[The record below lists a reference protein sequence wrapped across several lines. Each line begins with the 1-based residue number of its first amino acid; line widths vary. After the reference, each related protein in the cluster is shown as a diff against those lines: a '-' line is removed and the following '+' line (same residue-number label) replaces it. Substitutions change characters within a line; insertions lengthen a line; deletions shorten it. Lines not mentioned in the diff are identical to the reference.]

1 MNTWIVLRAA
11 GIGAYLM
18 LFLSV
23 AWGLLATT
31 SLVTKR
37 VAKPTSTL
45 FHQFVATV
53 ALVLLAVHLGG
64 LLIDTFMPFGL
75 PDLLVPMASDFE
87 PVATAFGVVAMYLMV
102 AVMVSSWLKKRIGV
116 TWWRRLHLLA
126 IPTFTLSMVHGIFSG
141 TDTSRPWM
149 WGIYLATGATTL
161 FLVIVRGL
169 TVGYRPPR
177 APRPDHAR
185 TPSGPRAAAAAEG
198 TTPAASAPAAAPR
211 AEAAEV
217 GAPAPAAGAPPQ
229 TRDQPASI

>member
-1 MNTWIVLRAA
+1 MITWIVLRAA

-53 ALVLLAVHLGG
+53 SLVLLTIHLGG

-75 PDLLVPMASDFE
+75 PDLLVPMSSDFR

-102 AVMVSSWLKKRIGV
+102 AVMVSSWTKKRIGI

-126 IPTFTLSMVHGIFSG
+126 IPTFTLSMVHGVFAG

-149 WGIYLATGATTL
+149 WGIYLATGAITL

-169 TVGYRPPR
+169 TVGYRPR
-177 APRPDHAR
+177 RTPRPEH
-185 TPSGPRAAAAAEG
+185 TEPKRAQQ
-198 TTPAASAPAAAPR
+198 PA
-211 AEAAEV
+211 
-217 GAPAPAAGAPPQ
+217 
-229 TRDQPASI
+229 QPASI

>member
-1 MNTWIVLRAA
+1 MITWIVLRAA

-53 ALVLLAVHLGG
+53 GLALLGVHLGG
-64 LLIDTFMPFGL
+64 LLIDTFVPFGV
-75 PDLLVPMASDFE
+75 PDLLVPMASEFR

-102 AVMVSSWLKKRIGV
+102 AVMVSSWTKRRVGI

-126 IPTFTLSMVHGIFSG
+126 IPTFILSMVHGVFAG

-149 WGIYLATGATTL
+149 WGMYLMTAALTL

-169 TVGYRPPR
+169 TAGYRPQR
-177 APRPDHAR
+177 APRPEHAN
-185 TPSGPRAAAAAEG
+185 AHAKDA
-198 TTPAASAPAAAPR
+198 
-211 AEAAEV
+211 
-217 GAPAPAAGAPPQ
+217 
-229 TRDQPASI
+229 QPASI

>member
-1 MNTWIVLRAA
+1 MITWIVLRAA

-53 ALVLLAVHLGG
+53 GLVLLVLHLGG
-64 LLIDTFMPFGL
+64 LLVDTFVPFGIA
-75 PDLLVPMASDFE
+75 DLLLPMSSGFR
-87 PVATAFGVVAMYLMV
+87 PVATAFGILAMYLMV
-102 AVMVSSWLKKRIGV
+102 GVMVSSWTKRRIGI

-126 IPTFTLSMVHGIFSG
+126 VPAFTLSMVHGIFAG
-141 TDTSRPWM
+141 TDASRPWM
-149 WGIYLATGATTL
+149 WGIYLSTGAITL

-169 TVGYRPPR
+169 TAGYRPQR
-177 APRPDHAR
+177 APRPERATSRPAR
-185 TPSGPRAAAAAEG
+185 E
-198 TTPAASAPAAAPR
+198 PA
-211 AEAAEV
+211 
-217 GAPAPAAGAPPQ
+217 
-229 TRDQPASI
+229 QPAGI

>member
-1 MNTWIVLRAA
+1 MITWIVLRAA

-23 AWGLLATT
+23 AWGLVATT

-37 VAKPTSTL
+37 VAKSTSTL

-53 ALVLLAVHLGG
+53 GLALLGVHLGG
-64 LLIDTFMPFGL
+64 LLIDTFMTFGV
-75 PDLLVPMASDFE
+75 PDVLVPMASEFR

-102 AVMVSSWLKKRIGV
+102 AVMASSWTKKRIGI

-126 IPTFTLSMVHGIFSG
+126 IPTFILSMVHGVFAG

-149 WGIYLATGATTL
+149 WGMYLTTAAVTM

-169 TVGYRPPR
+169 TAGYRPQR
-177 APRPDHAR
+177 APRPEHAK
-185 TPSGPRAAAAAEG
+185 AA
-198 TTPAASAPAAAPR
+198 
-211 AEAAEV
+211 
-217 GAPAPAAGAPPQ
+217 
-229 TRDQPASI
+229 QPASI

>member
-1 MNTWIVLRAA
+1 MITWIVLRAA

-23 AWGLLATT
+23 AWGLVATT

-37 VAKPTSTL
+37 VAKSTSTL

-53 ALVLLAVHLGG
+53 GLALLGVHLGG
-64 LLIDTFMPFGL
+64 LLIDTFMTFGV
-75 PDLLVPMASDFE
+75 PDVLVPMASEFR

-102 AVMVSSWLKKRIGV
+102 AVMASSWTKKRIGI

-126 IPTFTLSMVHGIFSG
+126 IPTFILSMVHGVFAG

-149 WGIYLATGATTL
+149 WGMYLTTAAVTM

-169 TVGYRPPR
+169 TAGYRPQR
-177 APRPDHAR
+177 APRPEHAKAHAK
-185 TPSGPRAAAAAEG
+185 AA
-198 TTPAASAPAAAPR
+198 
-211 AEAAEV
+211 
-217 GAPAPAAGAPPQ
+217 
-229 TRDQPASI
+229 QPASI

>member
-1 MNTWIVLRAA
+1 MITWIVLRAA

-31 SLVTKR
+31 SLVTKH

-53 ALVLLAVHLGG
+53 GLVLLGIHLGG
-64 LLIDTFMPFGL
+64 LLIDAFMPFDV
-75 PDLLVPMASDFE
+75 PDLLIPLASDFR
-87 PVATAFGVVAMYLMV
+87 PVATAIGVIAMYLMV
-102 AVMVSSWLKKRIGV
+102 AIMVSSWTKKRIGI

-126 IPTFTLSMVHGIFSG
+126 IPTFTLSMVHGIFAG

-149 WGIYLATGATTL
+149 WGIYLVTGAATF

-169 TVGYRPPR
+169 TAGFRPPR
-177 APRPDHAR
+177 APRPEHAKPVA
-185 TPSGPRAAAAAEG
+185 TAKP
-198 TTPAASAPAAAPR
+198 
-211 AEAAEV
+211 EAAGKPEA
-217 GAPAPAAGAPPQ
+217 GEPAPPSERA
-229 TRDQPASI
+229 QPASI